1 MDEAI
6 VSRREDERGL
16 EIERKETHDP
26 PTEIL
31 RRSRD
36 FADVKSRNVCSTAG
50 NNQYARDVVEVSY
63 ASSVGEG
70 YRAPDAHKS
79 EYSRHNTFVCQVR
92 KAHFPKYFARIGA
105 STAAGTPRPTSEK
118 IAHTNP
124 AVLSIACA
132 IPMTGM
138 CRMQDASRN
147 YIKKDLRLP

>member
-16 EIERKETHDP
+16 EIERKEPHDP

-36 FADVKSRNVCSTAG
+36 FADVKRNVCSTAG

-70 YRAPDAHKS
+70 YRAPDAHRS
-79 EYSRHNTFVCQVR
+79 EYIRHTTLVCQVR
-92 KAHFPKYFARIGA
+92 EAHFPKYFARIGA
-105 STAAGTPRPTSEK
+105 STAAGTPRPTSAK
-118 IAHTNP
+118 IAQTNP

-132 IPMTGM
+132 IPMTG
-138 CRMQDASRN
+138 
-147 YIKKDLRLP
+147 I